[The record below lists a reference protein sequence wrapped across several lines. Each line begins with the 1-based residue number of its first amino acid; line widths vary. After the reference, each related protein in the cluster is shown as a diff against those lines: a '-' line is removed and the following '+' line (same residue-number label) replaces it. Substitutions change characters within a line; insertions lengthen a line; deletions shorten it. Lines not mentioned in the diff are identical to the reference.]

1 MIEFLGERI
10 ELHKRLLPQPLT
22 RCGEDFGDVGELYEK
37 FNQLKLKLIE
47 QQEKLSKLDIVEWH
61 QSTGKDDS
69 STPGV
74 GIIFSGLVQLF
85 KFSDLVEKARFNF
98 SSFLRKYSP
107 VQLFYFSES
116 IFDLGSTFQL
126 F

>member
-22 RCGEDFGDVGELYEK
+22 SCGEDFGDVDELYEK

-69 STPGV
+69 ST
-74 GIIFSGLVQLF
+74 LTLLQ
-85 KFSDLVEKARFNF
+85 
-98 SSFLRKYSP
+98 FLIK
-107 VQLFYFSES
+107 
-116 IFDLGSTFQL
+116 
-126 F
+126 